1 MFCLIHTQNDW
12 KGGMCLRRSIRLC
25 RSLPDRTITLM
36 VQTGKQVT
44 Q

>member
-12 KGGMCLRRSIRLC
+12 KGSTFPCKSNRLYC
-25 RSLPDRTITLM
+25 NLPGTDIMKVIL
-36 VQTGKQVT
+36 TGKQVT

>member
-12 KGGMCLRRSIRLC
+12 KGSMCLPGSNRLVV
-25 RSLPDRTITLM
+25 LLAGRTITLM

>member
-12 KGGMCLRRSIRLC
+12 KGNMCLCRGNRLF
-25 RSLPDRTITLM
+25 RLLPETTITKM

>member
-1 MFCLIHTQNDW
+1 MFCHTQNDW
-12 KGGMCLRRSIRLC
+12 EGDMSAQKQSFV
-25 RSLPDRTITLM
+25 SAHLPGRTITLM